1 MRLPLPGGRLHP
13 RSPRPSPQ
21 QARDPHSSAYSPFG
35 IEIKLK
41 QNRPWRVALSAPVR
55 LRGRSRSERKKAF
68 LRKSFAFGVSGFPPS
83 ALEGPP
89 RCHGCWGPRSSSC
102 SGVSSQRM
110 QQTQAVQDMDG
121 QWEQVLGS
129 KEMMKCRQTGSLS
142 GTGSSLPKLCLKGHR
157 GEGCCLF

>member
-1 MRLPLPGGRLHP
+1 MTMRLPLPGGRLHP

-68 LRKSFAFGVSGFPPS
+68 LRKSFAFGASGFPPS

-89 RCHGCWGPRSSSC
+89 RCHGCWG
-102 SGVSSQRM
+102 
-110 QQTQAVQDMDG
+110 AVQQQLCWG
-121 QWEQVLGS
+121 QQPEDAADSGCAGHGRTVGAGPRLQGDD
-129 KEMMKCRQTGSLS
+129 EMQANRFSV
-142 GTGSSLPKLCLKGHR
+142 R
-157 GEGCCLF
+157 NRLFFAKALFKRTQR